1 MGIGS
6 VCPCERSVRAV
17 TGAFGDACPGL
28 PCPDLAWY
36 AIYTQTSRERMAR
49 DQIRQLDIEAFLP
62 SYTRLSRWGVRG
74 DVVKVEAPL
83 FPGYMFARFDA
94 ASDLG
99 LVKRAGG
106 VSQVI
111 GPGSRPLRVGD
122 EIVETLRRACQNSS
136 LVSPVPYVPFREGER
151 ITVSRGPF
159 AGLSGVVDRRTK
171 SRTRIV
177 VTIEILQR
185 ACAVEVGADELLRA
199 S

>member
-99 LVKRAGG
+99 VVKRAGG

-122 EIVETLRRACQNSS
+122 EIVETLRRATQNSS

-151 ITVSRGPF
+151 VTVARGPF

-177 VTIEILQR
+177 VSIEILQR
-185 ACAVEVGADELLRA
+185 ACAVEVAAEELLRA